1 MIVVDTNIIVHF
13 ILNGTEKNIV
23 TEVHKKTPI
32 WLAPR
37 LWQTEFL
44 SVLSVY
50 LRKDILQFED
60 ILNAQFKAKQ
70 MMSSFSLEVEPI
82 EVLELINTSSCSSY
96 DCEFVALAKDL
107 EVPLLTFDKKI
118 LAEFPETAIHPKD
131 FVTEE

>member
-1 MIVVDTNIIVHF
+1 MIVVDTNILVHF
-13 ILNGTEKNIV
+13 FLNGTEKNIV
-23 TEVHKKTPI
+23 TELHKKTPL

-44 SVLSVY
+44 SVLGVY
-50 LRKDILQFED
+50 LRKEILSFED

-70 MMSSFSLEVEPI
+70 LMSTFSLDVEPI
-82 EVLELINTSSCSSY
+82 EVLELIKTSSCSAY

-118 LAEFPETAIHPKD
+118 LSEFPEIAIHPKN
-131 FVTEE
+131 FIAE